1 MVPSLGEVRVS
12 PGGRA
17 VLVHVEANPEVP
29 GEKGPVSGLPIVTV
43 AARASDAVIR
53 ASRAAIASGR

>member
-1 MVPSLGEVRVS
+1 MS

-43 AARASDAVIR
+43 AACASDAVSR